1 MILVLLYV
9 SVKLYRRI
17 GPPEHKEGI
26 LISLH
31 TTTGYQ
37 SYSHLSQSVK
47 CNLLS
52 FTYMH
57 IKYRFGMFQ
66 STLLTFCTLIS

>member
-1 MILVLLYV
+1 MFLVLIYV

-37 SYSHLSQSVK
+37 S
-47 CNLLS
+47 
-52 FTYMH
+52 
-57 IKYRFGMFQ
+57 
-66 STLLTFCTLIS
+66 